1 MIGTE
6 RENCQLTAFRGL
18 AFNTGYTRS
27 DLKIDAAKETLHLS
41 IQALVS
47 NEPTP
52 GYVIALALI
61 ESILLLHLS
70 FPINLNAQV
79 LMS

>member
-1 MIGTE
+1 MIDTE
-6 RENCQLTAFRGL
+6 RENCQLTTFRGL

-27 DLKIDAAKETLHLS
+27 DLKIDDLHLS
-41 IQALVS
+41 IQALVF
-47 NEPTP
+47 NELTP

-61 ESILLLHLS
+61 EFILLLYLS